1 MLQLRLSLQ
10 RAVSILK
17 QTAEHRGRFS
27 VLTKT
32 EKNDRI
38 IRVMHNA
45 SCSKDKEQQL
55 LTEEKKI
62 LVIQLLLGSGA
73 SIRQVSRLSSISFG
87 IVRKYT

>member
-1 MLQLRLSLQ
+1 
-10 RAVSILK
+10 
-17 QTAEHRGRFS
+17 
-27 VLTKT
+27 
-32 EKNDRI
+32 
-38 IRVMHNA
+38 MHNA

-87 IVRKYT
+87 IVRKYLTQRTVPCVTGIAMGRNMTFAIKAVKTAFGE

>member
-1 MLQLRLSLQ
+1 M
-10 RAVSILK
+10 AG
-17 QTAEHRGRFS
+17 EHRGRFS

>member
-1 MLQLRLSLQ
+1 
-10 RAVSILK
+10 
-17 QTAEHRGRFS
+17 
-27 VLTKT
+27 
-32 EKNDRI
+32 
-38 IRVMHNA
+38 MHNA